1 MSVVSATPATST
13 QPVIIHI
20 VSASTPVKCLPLM
33 VPADDAYL
41 SEFHLELDTKL
52 RTFTMRLGN
61 TIQRKLDWAP
71 GANLFNILRDC
82 RSAA

>member
-13 QPVIIHI
+13 QPVIMHI

-61 TIQRKLDWAP
+61 TIKRKVDWAP

-82 RSAA
+82 CSAA

>member
-1 MSVVSATPATST
+1 MSVTSATPT

-20 VSASTPVKCLPLM
+20 VSASTPVQCLVLM
-33 VPADDAYL
+33 VPADNVYL
-41 SEFHLELDTKL
+41 NKFHLELDTKL

-61 TIQRKLDWAP
+61 TIKRKVDWAP

>member
-1 MSVVSATPATST
+1 MSIASTTPTT
-13 QPVIIHI
+13 PVIIHI
-20 VSASTPVKCLPLM
+20 VSATTPVQCLTLK

-61 TIQRKLDWAP
+61 TIRRKLDWAP